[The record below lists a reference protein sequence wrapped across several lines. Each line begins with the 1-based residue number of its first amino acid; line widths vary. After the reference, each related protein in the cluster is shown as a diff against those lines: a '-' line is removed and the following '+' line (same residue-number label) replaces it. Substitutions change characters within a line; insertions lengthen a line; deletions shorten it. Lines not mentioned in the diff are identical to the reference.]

1 MKIVVVSDLHADK
14 DTLGISR
21 FSEVERAL
29 SKVTDFAVENSVD
42 AVICLGDVSDP
53 DTGGAAYRAMSMV
66 IACALDLDSRG
77 IPSIWI
83 AGNHDVWED
92 GTGLSTLSPLAA
104 VSEEHA
110 LIHVAERP
118 MVVDVSGKKGVGD
131 LIRVLCL
138 PFTAVSHNYD
148 PRAYAREAFAALP
161 PGLRMI
167 TAGHLAIAGV
177 VPGEETTEMPRGR
190 DVTFPVEETSRSVLR
205 LNGHYHHR
213 QTTAEG
219 IIIPGSLCR
228 FTFHDEV
235 HDPGFLLIDL

>member
-29 SKVTDFAVENSVD
+29 SKVTGFAVENSVD

-66 IACALDLDSRG
+66 IACALDLDSHG

-92 GTGLSTLSPLAA
+92 GTGLSTLSPLATLA
-104 VSEEHA
+104 EEHA
-110 LIHVAERP
+110 FIHVAERP
-118 MVVDVSGKKGVGD
+118 TFVDVGGVDD

-138 PFTAVSHNYD
+138 PFTPVSHNYD
-148 PRAYAREAFAALP
+148 PRAYAREVFATLP
-161 PGLRMI
+161 PGLRVI
-167 TAGHLAIAGV
+167 TAAHLTIAGV

-190 DVTFPVEETSRSVLR
+190 DVTFPTEETSRSVLR